1 MSRLYPC
8 EQISPAAIDL
18 LLHSDAFRSS
28 FQRISTFHGLNLP
41 LRFDSHL
48 EELNLT
54 SVLSFLNF
62 ASGYRSLLHE
72 QLERGAWD
80 TMRAFVFSLYITST
94 SEGNLLSSRGM
105 QSMTMTKVAEL
116 MGVSLHIERPQENIP
131 GVVVGE
137 LGGPMYELVKQIT
150 EVLTQTGD
158 ILVSG
163 GYPNLGSFV
172 LEALK
177 EAGRSASQDLASL
190 EVILERVSVSGMAW
204 DVPITQYVTA
214 RESISYLT
222 GHGHRG

>member
-1 MSRLYPC
+1 
-8 EQISPAAIDL
+8 
-18 LLHSDAFRSS
+18 
-28 FQRISTFHGLNLP
+28 
-41 LRFDSHL
+41 
-48 EELNLT
+48 
-54 SVLSFLNF
+54 
-62 ASGYRSLLHE
+62 
-72 QLERGAWD
+72 
-80 TMRAFVFSLYITST
+80 
-94 SEGNLLSSRGM
+94 
-105 QSMTMTKVAEL
+105 MTMTKVAEL